1 MLIIQTNLS
10 VLPAHAGVILHRVS
24 LALIQLSFTR
34 TRRGALINKIAESH
48 MKKVYILIF
57 TFIINYYLWIRNGR

>member
-1 MLIIQTNLS
+1 MYHDPKEGANIETTKQS
-10 VLPAHAGVILHRVS
+10 MFHDFRG
-24 LALIQLSFTR
+24 FTR
-34 TRRGALINKIAESH
+34 TRGGALINKIAESH